1 MVIKELIIQV
11 ITVTTFQLILI
22 ILETTLTIEINGEV
36 TLVDLLEQLYS
47 EVMLTEIV
55 LLEMLVLTH
64 IMYQVTLTIQEHTH
78 TM

>member
-1 MVIKELIIQV
+1 MVITELIIQV
-11 ITVTTFQLILI
+11 IIVIASQETLITLDP
-22 ILETTLTIEINGEV
+22 TLTIEINGVV

-47 EVMLTEIV
+47 EVTLTEIV